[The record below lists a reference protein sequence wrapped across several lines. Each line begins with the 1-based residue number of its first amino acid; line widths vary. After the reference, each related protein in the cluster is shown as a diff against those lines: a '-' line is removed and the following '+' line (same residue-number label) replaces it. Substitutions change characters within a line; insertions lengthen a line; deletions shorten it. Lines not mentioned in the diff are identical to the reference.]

1 MDSTVAMTLRGES
14 VWRAT
19 QGSRISGGNAMS
31 DRTNGEPA
39 IFGALA
45 SSTSRQRSLRVEL
58 RTAVATNAAVYQA
71 LLGDLPGLKI
81 VRGPLLDGC
90 IADAVIA
97 PTNSFGYLDTGIDSA
112 FARRFG
118 SRLQRGLQERIAC
131 EFDSELPV
139 GEAIIIPTG
148 DFTMPFMVA
157 APATQLPGYISA
169 NPMVYSAL
177 RAAMRA
183 ISAWNNTDE
192 WPPIESI
199 VLPDMASVAHGWEAE
214 SLVLQVREAM
224 EDWNRENSMHSK
236 QARAA

>member
-1 MDSTVAMTLRGES
+1 MSNRTSGKPKMFGKL
-14 VWRAT
+14 AT
-19 QGSRISGGNAMS
+19 AA
-31 DRTNGEPA
+31 PA
-39 IFGALA
+39 
-45 SSTSRQRSLRVEL
+45 QQSLRIEL
-58 RTAVATNAAVYQA
+58 RTTVATNAAVYRA

-81 VRGPLLDGC
+81 VSGPLLDGC

-118 SRLQRGLQERIAC
+118 PRLQRALQERIGC

-148 DFTMPFMVA
+148 DFTMPFMIA
-157 APATQLPGYISA
+157 APATQLPGCISA

-183 ISAWNNTDE
+183 ISAWNIADE

-199 VLPDMASVAHGWEAE
+199 VLPDMATIAHGWEAE
-214 SLVLQVREAM
+214 TLVLQVREAI
-224 EDWNRENSMHSK
+224 EDWNRESSLPGK

>member
-1 MDSTVAMTLRGES
+1 
-14 VWRAT
+14 
-19 QGSRISGGNAMS
+19 MS
-31 DRTNGEPA
+31 NRTNGKPDMFGKLAAAAPA
-39 IFGALA
+39 
-45 SSTSRQRSLRVEL
+45 QQSLRIEL
-58 RTAVATNAAVYQA
+58 RTTVATNAAVYRA
-71 LLGDLPGLKI
+71 LLGDLPGLK
-81 VRGPLLDGC
+81 VVSGSLLDGC

-118 SRLQRGLQERIAC
+118 PRLQRALQERIGG

-157 APATQLPGYISA
+157 APATQLPGCISA

-183 ISAWNNTDE
+183 ISAWNIADE

-199 VLPDMASVAHGWEAE
+199 VLPDMATIAHGWEAE
-214 SLVLQVREAM
+214 TLVLQVREAI
-224 EDWNRENSMHSK
+224 EDWSRENSLPGK